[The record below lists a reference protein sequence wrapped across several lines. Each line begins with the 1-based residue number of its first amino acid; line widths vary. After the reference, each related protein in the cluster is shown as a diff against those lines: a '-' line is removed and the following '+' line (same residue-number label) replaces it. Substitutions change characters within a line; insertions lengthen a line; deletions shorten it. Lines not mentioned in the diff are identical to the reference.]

1 MFRRFLFFKKLFIPF
16 FQKFQFLLVLF
27 MEYEGIVIRPPS
39 EAESL
44 ILQASLGCSHNRCT
58 FCPTYK
64 GRRFR
69 IKDLEAIKAEIDE
82 AAAYGPF
89 RKVFLADGDAL
100 IIPQP
105 KLKAILEYLQEKI
118 PGLRRVG
125 IYGNAKSILRKSV
138 EELKELKDRKLGI
151 VYLGVE
157 TGDEDLLNKIQ
168 KGATFEQMVAA
179 GRRVKEAGITL
190 SVTVLLGL
198 AGADPEKARQHAVET
213 ARVLSAID
221 PDFAS
226 ALTLM
231 VVPGTPLH
239 EEVRAGRFQVPS
251 PFQLLEE
258 LGTLI
263 ANTDFSRCYFTSNHA
278 SNYLPIKA
286 RMPKDKDAVVR
297 LIQKVVSTRDSSRL
311 RPEFLRGL

>member
-1 MFRRFLFFKKLFIPF
+1 
-16 FQKFQFLLVLF
+16 

-44 ILQASLGCSHNRCT
+44 ILQVTLGCSHNRCT

-64 GRRFR
+64 DRRFR
-69 IKDLEAIKAEIDE
+69 IKDLDTIKSEIDE
-82 AAAYGPF
+82 VALYDPF

-105 KLKAILEYLQEKI
+105 KLLAILEYLQEKI
-118 PGLRRVG
+118 RGLRRVG
-125 IYGNAKSILRKSV
+125 IYGNAKSILRKSMD
-138 EELKELKDRKLGI
+138 ELKALKNRKLGI
-151 VYLGVE
+151 IYLGVE
-157 TGDEDLLNKIQ
+157 TGDPALLEKIR
-168 KGATFEQMVAA
+168 KGASYEQMVEA
-179 GRRVKEAGITL
+179 GKRVKEAGITL

-198 AGADPEKARQHAVET
+198 GGVEYGQQHGLAT
-213 ARVLSAID
+213 AKILSDID

-231 VVPGTPLH
+231 VVPGTPLY
-239 EEVRAGRFQVPS
+239 EDMEAGHFQLPT

-258 LGTLI
+258 LGTI
-263 ANTDFSRCYFTSNHA
+263 VAHSHFSQCYFTANHA

-286 RMPKDKDAVVR
+286 RLPRDKEAVVN
-297 LIQKVVSTRDSSRL
+297 LIQQVVSSEDTSRL

>member
-1 MFRRFLFFKKLFIPF
+1 
-16 FQKFQFLLVLF
+16 

-44 ILQASLGCSHNRCT
+44 ILQVTLGCSHNRCT

-64 GRRFR
+64 GRRFQIKGLDR
-69 IKDLEAIKAEIDE
+69 IKEEIDE
-82 AAAYGPF
+82 MAPCGPF

-100 IIPQP
+100 IIPQD
-105 KLKAILEYLQEKI
+105 KLIAILQYLKERL

-125 IYGNAKSILRKSV
+125 LYGNAKSILRKSV
-138 EELKELKDRKLGI
+138 EELRALKALKLGI

-157 TGDEDLLNKIQ
+157 TGDQTLLEKVR
-168 KGATFEQMVAA
+168 KGASYEQMVEA

-190 SVTVLLGL
+190 SATVLLGL
-198 AGADPEKARQHAVET
+198 GGVEHGQQHALAT
-213 ARVLSAID
+213 AKILSDID

-239 EEVRAGRFQVPS
+239 EELESGRFQVPT
-251 PFQLLEE
+251 PFHLLEE
-258 LGTLI
+258 LGTII
-263 ANTDFSRCYFTSNHA
+263 AHTHFTNCYFTSNHA

-286 RMPKDKDAVVR
+286 RLPRDKDAVVR
-297 LIQKVVSTRDSSRL
+297 LIQKVVSSQDASRL

>member
-1 MFRRFLFFKKLFIPF
+1 
-16 FQKFQFLLVLF
+16 

-44 ILQASLGCSHNRCT
+44 ILQVTLGCSHNRCT

-69 IKDLEAIKAEIDE
+69 IKDIADIKAEIDE
-82 AAAYGPF
+82 AASFGPF

-100 IIPQP
+100 IVPQS
-105 KLKAILEYLQEKI
+105 KLLAILDYLREKI
-118 PGLRRVG
+118 RGLRRVG

-138 EELKELKDRKLGI
+138 DELRDLKNRKLGI

-157 TGDEDLLNKIQ
+157 TGDPSLLEKIH
-168 KGATFEQMVAA
+168 KGSTYEQMVEA

-190 SVTVLLGL
+190 SVTVLLGMGGTEHAHEHAL
-198 AGADPEKARQHAVET
+198 AT
-213 ARVLSAID
+213 ARILSDID

-231 VVPGTPLH
+231 VVPGTPLY
-239 EEVRAGRFQVPS
+239 EEKETGRFQLPS
-251 PFQLLEE
+251 PFKLLEE
-258 LGTLI
+258 LGTII
-263 ANTDFSRCYFTSNHA
+263 AGSNFSQCYFTANHA
-278 SNYLPIKA
+278 SNYLPLKA
-286 RMPKDKDAVVR
+286 RLPRDKEVVVD
-297 LIQKVVSTRDSSRL
+297 LIRQVVSSGDKSRL

>member
-1 MFRRFLFFKKLFIPF
+1 
-16 FQKFQFLLVLF
+16 

-39 EAESL
+39 EADSL
-44 ILQASLGCSHNRCT
+44 ILQVTLGCSHNRCT

-69 IKDLEAIKAEIDE
+69 IKDLDTIKEEIDE
-82 AAAYGPF
+82 VVPYGPF

-100 IIPQP
+100 IMPQA
-105 KLKAILEYLQEKI
+105 KLQAILEYLREKI
-118 PGLRRVG
+118 SGLRRVG

-138 EELKELKDRKLGI
+138 EELKALKALKLGI

-157 TGDEDLLNKIQ
+157 TGDEHLLKKVQ
-168 KGATFEQMVAA
+168 KGASYEQMVAA
-179 GRRVKEAGITL
+179 GRRVREAGITL
-190 SVTVLLGL
+190 SATVLLGL
-198 AGADPEKARQHAVET
+198 GGIEYSQQHALTTAKILSDIDPE
-213 ARVLSAID
+213 
-221 PDFAS
+221 FAS
-226 ALTLM
+226 ALTIM

-239 EEVRAGRFQVPS
+239 EEMQTGRFKLPS

-258 LGTLI
+258 LGMII
-263 ANTDFSRCYFTSNHA
+263 AHSNFSRCYFTSNHA

-286 RMPKDKDAVVR
+286 RLPRDKEAVVN
-297 LIQKVVSTRDSSRL
+297 LIQQVVSSEDTSRL

>member
-1 MFRRFLFFKKLFIPF
+1 M
-16 FQKFQFLLVLF
+16 Q
-27 MEYEGIVIRPPS
+27 YEGIVIRPPS

-44 ILQASLGCSHNRCT
+44 ILQVTLGCSHNRCT

-69 IKDLEAIKAEIDE
+69 IKDLELIKQEIEE
-82 AAAYGPF
+82 AAPYGPF

-105 KLKAILEYLQEKI
+105 KLVAILDHLNEKLT
-118 PGLRRVG
+118 GLRRVG
-125 IYGNAKSILRKSV
+125 VYGNAKSILRKSV
-138 EELKELKDRKLGI
+138 EELKALKERKLGI

-157 TGDEDLLNKIQ
+157 TGDPALLEKIR
-168 KGATFEQMVAA
+168 KGASYEQMVEA

-190 SVTVLLGL
+190 SATVLLGL
-198 AGADPEKARQHAVET
+198 GGVEGGQRHARAT
-213 ARVLSAID
+213 ARVLSDID

-231 VVPGTPLH
+231 VVPGTPLDD
-239 EEVRAGRFQVPS
+239 EMKAGEFQLPS

-258 LGTLI
+258 LGTI
-263 ANTDFSRCYFTSNHA
+263 VGHSNFSRCYFTSNHA

-286 RMPKDKDAVVR
+286 RLPRDKDAVVA
-297 LIQKVVSTRDSSRL
+297 LIRKVASAKDPSLL

>member
-1 MFRRFLFFKKLFIPF
+1 
-16 FQKFQFLLVLF
+16 

-44 ILQASLGCSHNRCT
+44 ILQVTLGCSHNKCT

-69 IKDLEAIKAEIDE
+69 IKGPEQIKEEIEEMAE
-82 AAAYGPF
+82 YGPF

-105 KLKAILEYLQEKI
+105 KLIAILDYLNQRI
-118 PGLRRVG
+118 AGLRRVG

-138 EELKELKDRKLGI
+138 EELRELRDRKLGI

-157 TGDEDLLNKIQ
+157 TGDSALLEKIR
-168 KGATFEQMVAA
+168 KGATYDQMVEA
-179 GRRVKEAGITL
+179 GRRVKEAGISL
-190 SVTVLLGL
+190 SATVLLGL
-198 AGADPEKARQHAVET
+198 GGTERGQQHARAT
-213 ARVLSAID
+213 GKVLSDID

-239 EEVRAGRFQVPS
+239 EEMKAGHFQLPG
-251 PFQLLEE
+251 PFELLEE
-258 LGTLI
+258 LGTI
-263 ANTDFSRCYFTSNHA
+263 VANSDFSRCYFTSNHA

-286 RMPKDKDAVVR
+286 RLPKDKEAVVN
-297 LIQKVVSTRDSSRL
+297 LIRKVSASKDRSLL

>member
-1 MFRRFLFFKKLFIPF
+1 
-16 FQKFQFLLVLF
+16 

-44 ILQASLGCSHNRCT
+44 ILQVTLGCSHNRCT

-64 GRRFR
+64 GRRFQ
-69 IKDLEAIKAEIDE
+69 IKDLDRIKEEIDE
-82 AAAYGPF
+82 MAPCGPF

-100 IIPQP
+100 IMPQD
-105 KLKAILEYLQEKI
+105 KLIAILQYLKERL

-125 IYGNAKSILRKSV
+125 LYGNAKSILRKSV
-138 EELKELKDRKLGI
+138 EELRALKALKLGI

-157 TGDEDLLNKIQ
+157 TGDPTLLEKVR
-168 KGATFEQMVAA
+168 KGASYEQMVEA

-190 SVTVLLGL
+190 SATVLLGL
-198 AGADPEKARQHAVET
+198 GGVEHGQQHALAT
-213 ARVLSAID
+213 AKILSDID

-239 EEVRAGRFQVPS
+239 EEMESDRFQLPS

-263 ANTDFSRCYFTSNHA
+263 AHTHFTNCYFTSNHA

-286 RMPKDKDAVVR
+286 RLPRDKEAVVR
-297 LIQKVVSTRDSSRL
+297 LIQKVVSSQDASRL

>member
-1 MFRRFLFFKKLFIPF
+1 
-16 FQKFQFLLVLF
+16 

-39 EAESL
+39 EADSL
-44 ILQASLGCSHNRCT
+44 ILQVSLGCSHNRCT

-69 IKDLEAIKAEIDE
+69 IKDLDRIKAEIDE

-125 IYGNAKSILRKSV
+125 IYGNAKSILRKST

-151 VYLGVE
+151 IYLGVE
-157 TGDEDLLNKIQ
+157 TGDEELLKEIQ
-168 KGATFEQMVAA
+168 KGATHDQMVAA
-179 GRRVKEAGITL
+179 GRRVKEAGISL

-198 AGADPEKARQHAVET
+198 AGTDAEKARRHALET
-213 ARVLSAID
+213 ARVLSGID

-231 VVPGTPLH
+231 VVPGTPLY
-239 EEVRAGRFQVPS
+239 EEMRAGRFRLPS

-258 LGTLI
+258 LGTIL
-263 ANTDFSRCYFTSNHA
+263 ANVNFSRCYFTSNHA

-297 LIQKVVSTRDSSRL
+297 LIQQVVSSRDASRL

>member
-1 MFRRFLFFKKLFIPF
+1 
-16 FQKFQFLLVLF
+16 

-39 EAESL
+39 EADSL

-105 KLKAILEYLQEKI
+105 KLKAILEYLRAKI

-138 EELKELKDRKLGI
+138 EELKELRDRKLGI
-151 VYLGVE
+151 IYLGVE
-157 TGDEDLLNKIQ
+157 TGDP
-168 KGATFEQMVAA
+168 A
-179 GRRVKEAGITL
+179 
-190 SVTVLLGL
+190 
-198 AGADPEKARQHAVET
+198 
-213 ARVLSAID
+213 
-221 PDFAS
+221 
-226 ALTLM
+226 
-231 VVPGTPLH
+231 
-239 EEVRAGRFQVPS
+239 
-251 PFQLLEE
+251 LLE
-258 LGTLI
+258 
-263 ANTDFSRCYFTSNHA
+263 
-278 SNYLPIKA
+278 K
-286 RMPKDKDAVVR
+286 VR
-297 LIQKVVSTRDSSRL
+297 K
-311 RPEFLRGL
+311 

>member
-1 MFRRFLFFKKLFIPF
+1 
-16 FQKFQFLLVLF
+16 

-44 ILQASLGCSHNRCT
+44 ILQVTLGCSHNKCT

-69 IKDLEAIKAEIDE
+69 IKDLEIIKAEIDE
-82 AAAYGPF
+82 VAPYGPF

-105 KLKAILEYLQEKI
+105 KILGILHYLSQKI
-118 PGLRRVG
+118 TGLRRVG
-125 IYGNAKSILRKSV
+125 IYGNAKSVLRKSV
-138 EELKELKDRKLGI
+138 EELQALRKQKLGI
-151 VYLGVE
+151 IYLGVE
-157 TGDEDLLNKIQ
+157 TGDEELLRKVH
-168 KGATFEQMVAA
+168 KGASYEQMVEA

-198 AGADPEKARQHAVET
+198 GGIERSHQHALAT
-213 ARVLSAID
+213 AKILSEID

-231 VVPGTPLH
+231 VVPGTPLY
-239 EEVRAGRFQVPS
+239 EEMQAGHFKLPS
-251 PFQLLEE
+251 PFQLIEE
-258 LGTLI
+258 LGIII
-263 ANTDFSRCYFTSNHA
+263 ANANFSNCYFTSNHA

-286 RMPKDKDAVVR
+286 RLPRDKEIIVNLIHKVITAKDP
-297 LIQKVVSTRDSSRL
+297 LLL
-311 RPEFLRGL
+311 RPEYLRGL

>member
-1 MFRRFLFFKKLFIPF
+1 
-16 FQKFQFLLVLF
+16 

-44 ILQASLGCSHNRCT
+44 ILQVTLGCSHNKCT
-58 FCPTYK
+58 FCPTYR

-69 IKDLEAIKAEIDE
+69 IKDLEQIKEEIDE
-82 AAAYGPF
+82 MAEYGPF

-105 KLKAILEYLQEKI
+105 KLIAIFDYLNQRI
-118 PGLRRVG
+118 SGLRRVG

-138 EELKELKDRKLGI
+138 EELRELGNRKLGI

-157 TGDEDLLNKIQ
+157 TGDPALLEKIR
-168 KGATFEQMVAA
+168 KGATYEQMVEA
-179 GRRVKEAGITL
+179 GRRVKEAGISL
-190 SVTVLLGL
+190 SATVLLGL
-198 AGADPEKARQHAVET
+198 GGMGHGREHARAT
-213 ARVLSAID
+213 GRILSDID

-239 EEVRAGRFQVPS
+239 EEMKAGNFQLPS
-251 PFQLLEE
+251 PFEMIEE
-258 LGTLI
+258 LGTI
-263 ANTDFSRCYFTSNHA
+263 VANSDFSRCYFTSNHA

-286 RMPKDKDAVVR
+286 RLPKDKEAVVN
-297 LIQKVVSTRDSSRL
+297 LIHKVTSSKDRSLL

>member
-1 MFRRFLFFKKLFIPF
+1 
-16 FQKFQFLLVLF
+16 

-44 ILQASLGCSHNRCT
+44 ILQVTLGCSHNRCT

-69 IKDLEAIKAEIDE
+69 IKDLDRVKEEIDE
-82 AAAYGPF
+82 MAPYGPF

-100 IIPQP
+100 IMPQD
-105 KLKAILEYLQEKI
+105 KLIAILQCLKEKL

-138 EELKELKDRKLGI
+138 EELRALKALKLGI

-157 TGDEDLLNKIQ
+157 TGDQTLLEKVR
-168 KGATFEQMVAA
+168 KGASYEQMVEA
-179 GRRVKEAGITL
+179 GRRVREAGITL
-190 SVTVLLGL
+190 SATVLLGL
-198 AGADPEKARQHAVET
+198 GGVEHSQQHALAT
-213 ARVLSAID
+213 AKILSDID

-239 EEVRAGRFQVPS
+239 EEMESGRFQLPT

-258 LGTLI
+258 LGTII
-263 ANTDFSRCYFTSNHA
+263 AHAHFTNCYFTSNHA

-286 RMPKDKDAVVR
+286 RLPRDKEAVVR
-297 LIQKVVSTRDSSRL
+297 LIQKVVSSQDASRL

>member
-1 MFRRFLFFKKLFIPF
+1 
-16 FQKFQFLLVLF
+16 

-44 ILQASLGCSHNRCT
+44 ILQVSLGCSHNRCT

-69 IKDLEAIKAEIDE
+69 IKDLDQIKAEIDE
-82 AAAYGPF
+82 VAPYGPF

-118 PGLRRVG
+118 TGLRRVG
-125 IYGNAKSILRKSV
+125 IYGNAKSILRKSG
-138 EELKELKDRKLGI
+138 EEMKELKERKLGI
-151 VYLGVE
+151 IYLGVE
-157 TGDEDLLNKIQ
+157 TGDETLLKTIQ
-168 KGATFEQMVAA
+168 KGATYEQLVEA
-179 GRRVKEAGITL
+179 GRRVRAAGISL
-190 SVTVLLGL
+190 SATVLLGL
-198 AGADPEKARQHAVET
+198 AGVENAQRHALAT
-213 ARVLSAID
+213 AKVLSDID

-239 EEVRAGRFQVPS
+239 EDMREGRFRLPS

-258 LGTLI
+258 LGTIL
-263 ANTDFSRCYFTSNHA
+263 ANANFSRCYFTSNHA

-286 RMPKDKDAVVR
+286 RLPKDKDAVVR
-297 LIQKVVSTRDSSRL
+297 LIHDVVSSHDSSRL

>member
-1 MFRRFLFFKKLFIPF
+1 
-16 FQKFQFLLVLF
+16 

-44 ILQASLGCSHNRCT
+44 ILQVTLGCSHNRCT

-69 IKDLEAIKAEIDE
+69 IKDLDRVKEEIDE
-82 AAAYGPF
+82 MAPYGPF

-100 IIPQP
+100 IIPQD
-105 KLKAILEYLQEKI
+105 KLIAILQCLKEKL

-138 EELKELKDRKLGI
+138 EQLRALKALKLGI

-157 TGDEDLLNKIQ
+157 TGDQALLEKVR
-168 KGATFEQMVAA
+168 KGASYGQMVEA

-190 SVTVLLGL
+190 SATVLLGL
-198 AGADPEKARQHAVET
+198 GGVEHGQQHALAT
-213 ARVLSAID
+213 AKILSDID

-239 EEVRAGRFQVPS
+239 EEMKSGRFQLPA

-258 LGTLI
+258 LGTVI
-263 ANTDFSRCYFTSNHA
+263 AHARFTNCYFTSNHA

-286 RMPKDKDAVVR
+286 RLPRDKEAVVR
-297 LIQKVVSTRDSSRL
+297 LIHKVVSSQDPSRL

>member
-1 MFRRFLFFKKLFIPF
+1 
-16 FQKFQFLLVLF
+16 

-39 EAESL
+39 EADSL
-44 ILQASLGCSHNRCT
+44 ILQVSLGCSNNKCT

-69 IKDLEAIKAEIDE
+69 IKDLEQIREEIDE
-82 AAAYGPF
+82 MAGYGPF
-89 RKVFLADGDAL
+89 RRVFLADGDAL

-105 KLKAILEYLQEKI
+105 KLMAIFDYLNQKI
-118 PGLRRVG
+118 TGLRRVG

-138 EELKELKDRKLGI
+138 KELQELKDRKLGI

-157 TGDEDLLNKIQ
+157 TGDPTLLEKIR
-168 KGATFEQMVAA
+168 KGATYDQMVAA
-179 GRRVKEAGITL
+179 GRRVKEAGISL
-190 SVTVLLGL
+190 SATVLLGL
-198 AGADPEKARQHAVET
+198 AGAGDGQKHALAT
-213 ARVLSAID
+213 ARILSDID

-239 EEVRAGRFQVPS
+239 EDMQAGRFQLPS
-251 PFQLLEE
+251 LFEVLEE
-258 LGTLI
+258 LGTI
-263 ANTDFSRCYFTSNHA
+263 VANSNFSRCYFTSNHA

-286 RMPKDKDAVVR
+286 RMPKDKEAVVK
-297 LIQKVVSTRDSSRL
+297 LIQKVVSAKDKSLL

>member
-1 MFRRFLFFKKLFIPF
+1 
-16 FQKFQFLLVLF
+16 

-44 ILQASLGCSHNRCT
+44 ILQVTLGCSHNRCA

-69 IKDLEAIKAEIDE
+69 IKDLELIKQEIDE
-82 AAAYGPF
+82 VASYGPF
-89 RKVFLADGDAL
+89 RKAFLADGDAL

-105 KLKAILEYLQEKI
+105 KLLAILEYLNEKI
-118 PGLRRVG
+118 SGLRRVG

-138 EELKELKDRKLGI
+138 EELKALEERKLGI

-157 TGDEDLLNKIQ
+157 TGDPALLEKVR
-168 KGATFEQMVAA
+168 KGATYEQMVEA
-179 GRRVKEAGITL
+179 GRRVMEAGITL

-198 AGADPEKARQHAVET
+198 GGAGYGQQHALAT
-213 ARVLSAID
+213 AKILSDID

-231 VVPGTPLH
+231 AVPGTPLY
-239 EEVRAGRFQVPS
+239 EDMKAGRFQLPS
-251 PFQLLEE
+251 PFELLEE
-258 LGTLI
+258 LGTI
-263 ANTDFSRCYFTSNHA
+263 VAHSNFSRCYFTSNHA

-286 RMPKDKDAVVR
+286 RMPKDKEAVVN
-297 LIQKVVSTRDSSRL
+297 LIQKVISSQDRSRL

>member
-1 MFRRFLFFKKLFIPF
+1 MK
-16 FQKFQFLLVLF
+16 
-27 MEYEGIVIRPPS
+27 YEGIVIRPPS

-44 ILQASLGCSHNRCT
+44 ILQVTLGCSHNRCT

-69 IKDLEAIKAEIDE
+69 IKDLEVIKEEIE
-82 AAAYGPF
+82 EVAPYGPF

-105 KLKAILEYLQEKI
+105 KLVAILEYLKEKL

-125 IYGNAKSILRKSV
+125 IYGNAKSILRKTV
-138 EELKELKDRKLGI
+138 EELKALKALKLGI
-151 VYLGVE
+151 IYLGVE
-157 TGDEDLLNKIQ
+157 TGDEVLLEEIR
-168 KGATFEQMVAA
+168 KGVPYEQMVEA

-198 AGADPEKARQHAVET
+198 GGVRDGQQHALAT
-213 ARVLSAID
+213 AKILSDID

-231 VVPGTPLH
+231 AVPGTPLY
-239 EEVRAGRFQVPS
+239 EEMEAGRFELPS

-258 LGTLI
+258 LGTII
-263 ANTDFSRCYFTSNHA
+263 AHANFSRCYFTSNHA

-286 RMPKDKDAVVR
+286 RLPKDKEAVVR
-297 LIQKVVSTRDSSRL
+297 LIHDVVSSKDPTRL

>member
-1 MFRRFLFFKKLFIPF
+1 
-16 FQKFQFLLVLF
+16 

-44 ILQASLGCSHNRCT
+44 ILQVTLGCSHNRCT

-69 IKDLEAIKAEIDE
+69 IKDLGRIKEEIDE
-82 AAAYGPF
+82 MAPYGPF

-100 IIPQP
+100 IVPQD
-105 KLKAILEYLQEKI
+105 KLISILQYLREKL

-138 EELKELKDRKLGI
+138 EELRALRALKLGI
-151 VYLGVE
+151 IYLGVE
-157 TGDEDLLNKIQ
+157 TGDQALLEKVR
-168 KGATFEQMVAA
+168 KGASYEQMVEA

-190 SVTVLLGL
+190 SATVLLGL
-198 AGADPEKARQHAVET
+198 GGVEYGQQHALAT
-213 ARVLSAID
+213 AKILSDID

-239 EEVRAGRFQVPS
+239 EEMESARFQLPA

-258 LGTLI
+258 LGTII
-263 ANTDFSRCYFTSNHA
+263 AHAHFTNCHFTSNHA

-286 RMPKDKDAVVR
+286 RLPRDKEAVVR
-297 LIQKVVSTRDSSRL
+297 LIQKVVSSQDPSRL

>member
-1 MFRRFLFFKKLFIPF
+1 
-16 FQKFQFLLVLF
+16 

-39 EAESL
+39 EADSL
-44 ILQASLGCSHNRCT
+44 IFQVSLGCSHNKCT

-69 IKDLEAIKAEIDE
+69 IKDLERIKEEIDE
-82 AAAYGPF
+82 MAGYGPF
-89 RKVFLADGDAL
+89 RRVFLADGDAL

-105 KLKAILEYLQEKI
+105 KLIAIFDYLNQKI
-118 PGLRRVG
+118 SGLRRVG

-138 EELKELKDRKLGI
+138 KELQELRDRKLGI

-157 TGDEDLLNKIQ
+157 TGDPVLLEKIH
-168 KGATFEQMVAA
+168 KGATYDQLVEA
-179 GRRVKEAGITL
+179 GRRVKEAGIHL

-198 AGADPEKARQHAVET
+198 AGAGDGQKHAMAT
-213 ARVLSAID
+213 ANILSAID

-239 EEVRAGRFQVPS
+239 EDLQAGRFQLPS
-251 PFQLLEE
+251 LFELLEE
-258 LGTLI
+258 LGTI
-263 ANTDFSRCYFTSNHA
+263 VAHSNFSRCYFTSNHA

-286 RMPKDKDAVVR
+286 RMPKDKEAVVN
-297 LIQKVVSTRDSSRL
+297 LIRKVVSAKDKSLL

>member
-1 MFRRFLFFKKLFIPF
+1 
-16 FQKFQFLLVLF
+16 

-44 ILQASLGCSHNRCT
+44 ILQVTLGCSHNRCT

-69 IKDLEAIKAEIDE
+69 IKDFEAIKAEIDE
-82 AAAYGPF
+82 SAPYGPF

-105 KLKAILEYLQEKI
+105 KLLAILEYLQEKNR
-118 PGLRRVG
+118 GLRRVG

-138 EELKELKDRKLGI
+138 DELKNLKNRKLGI

-157 TGDEDLLNKIQ
+157 SGDSSLLEKIH
-168 KGATFEQMVAA
+168 KGATYDQMVEA

-190 SVTVLLGL
+190 SVTVLLGM
-198 AGADPEKARQHAVET
+198 GGIEHSHQHALAT
-213 ARVLSAID
+213 AKILSDID

-231 VVPGTPLH
+231 VVPGTPLYA
-239 EEVRAGRFQVPS
+239 EMEAGRFQLPS

-258 LGTLI
+258 LGILI
-263 ANTDFSRCYFTSNHA
+263 ARSNFSQCYFTSNHA

-286 RMPKDKDAVVR
+286 RLPRDKEAVVD
-297 LIQKVVSTRDSSRL
+297 LIRQVVNSGDKSRL

>member
-1 MFRRFLFFKKLFIPF
+1 M
-16 FQKFQFLLVLF
+16 Q
-27 MEYEGIVIRPPS
+27 YEGIVIRPPS

-44 ILQASLGCSHNRCT
+44 ILQVTLGCSHNRCT

-69 IKDLEAIKAEIDE
+69 IKDLELIKQEIHE
-82 AAAYGPF
+82 AAPYGPF

-105 KLKAILEYLQEKI
+105 KLVAILDHLNEKLT
-118 PGLRRVG
+118 GLRRVG
-125 IYGNAKSILRKSV
+125 VYGNAKSILRKSV
-138 EELKELKDRKLGI
+138 EELKALKERKLGI

-157 TGDEDLLNKIQ
+157 TGDPALLEKIR
-168 KGATFEQMVAA
+168 KGASYEQMVEA

-190 SVTVLLGL
+190 SATVLLGL
-198 AGADPEKARQHAVET
+198 GGVEGGQRHARAT
-213 ARVLSAID
+213 ARVLSDID

-231 VVPGTPLH
+231 VVPGTPLDD
-239 EEVRAGRFQVPS
+239 EMKAGEFQLPS

-258 LGTLI
+258 LGTI
-263 ANTDFSRCYFTSNHA
+263 VGHSNFSRCYFTSNHA

-286 RMPKDKDAVVR
+286 RLPRDKDAVVA
-297 LIQKVVSTRDSSRL
+297 LIRKVASAKDPSLL